1 MSLKRLQMP
10 WQQRERIKMTRS
22 QFIVKVH
29 DLINKPGQMREF
41 ELDFTLEEKMGEG
54 SASVA
59 AGAKLEL
66 DLRLESVHEGILA
79 TGDIFTSALTE
90 CSRCLDPMKLEVEV
104 DFQELFAY
112 SGSSEDDLLVQDD
125 SIDLDPVIRDAVVL
139 SLPFQPVCSPDCTGL
154 CAECG
159 AKLAEN
165 PGHAHEAAIDS
176 RWSEL
181 QKFEKKED

>member
-1 MSLKRLQMP
+1 MSK
-10 WQQRERIKMTRS
+10 S
-22 QFIVKVH
+22 QFLVKVH
-29 DLINKPGQMREF
+29 DLINKPGQMREY
-41 ELDFTLEEKMGEG
+41 ELDFELAEQFGEG
-54 SASVA
+54 SAFVA
-59 AGAKLEL
+59 KGAKLEL

-79 TGDIFTSALTE
+79 TGDIFTTAKSE
-90 CSRCLDPMKLEVEV
+90 CSRCLDALKLDVEV

-112 SGSSEDDLLVQDD
+112 SGTSEDDLLVQDD

-139 SLPFQPVCSPDCTGL
+139 SLPFTPVCSPDCAGL

-159 AKLAEN
+159 VKLADN

-181 QKFEKKED
+181 QKFETKED

>member
-1 MSLKRLQMP
+1 
-10 WQQRERIKMTRS
+10 MTKT

-29 DLINKPGQMREF
+29 DLVNKPGQMREH
-41 ELDFTLEEKMGEG
+41 ELDFALDEKMGEG
-54 SASVA
+54 SASA
-59 AGAKLEL
+59 PKGANLEL

-79 TGDIFTSALTE
+79 TGDIFTSASTE
-90 CSRCLDPMKLEVEV
+90 CSRCLEPMKLDVEV

-139 SLPFQPVCSPDCTGL
+139 SLPFQPVCSPDCPGL

-159 AKLAEN
+159 LKLADD
-165 PGHAHEAAIDS
+165 PDHVHEAAIDA

-181 QKFEKKED
+181 QKFQTKED

>member
-1 MSLKRLQMP
+1 
-10 WQQRERIKMTRS
+10 MTKS
-22 QFIVKVH
+22 QFMVKVH
-29 DLINKPGQMREF
+29 DLINKPGNMREY
-41 ELDFTLEEKMGEG
+41 ELDFELKEQLGEG
-54 SASVA
+54 SASVPK
-59 AGAKLEL
+59 GSNLEV

-79 TGDIFTSALTE
+79 TGDIFVVAKSE
-90 CSRCLDPMKLEVEV
+90 CSRCLDPIKLDVEV

-139 SLPFQPVCSPDCTGL
+139 SLPFTPVCSPDCAGL

-159 AKLAEN
+159 LKLADN
-165 PGHAHEAAIDS
+165 PDHVHEAAIDA

-181 QKFEKKED
+181 QKFQTKED